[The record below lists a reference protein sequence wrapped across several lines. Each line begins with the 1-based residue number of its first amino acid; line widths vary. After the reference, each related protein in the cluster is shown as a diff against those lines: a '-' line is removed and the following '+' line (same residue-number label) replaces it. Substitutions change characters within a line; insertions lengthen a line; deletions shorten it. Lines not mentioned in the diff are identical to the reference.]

1 MRRLAP
7 SGPELT
13 IEFEGKS
20 IKAREGEPAA
30 CALLAAGE
38 TVFSRS
44 IKYHRPRGPFCMAAS
59 CSNCL
64 VRIDGVP
71 NRFACQTPVRAGMRV
86 ERQNAYPS
94 VRVDVFSSI
103 DWLFPKGMDHHSMF
117 AGVPVAEKVMATV
130 ARHLAGLGM
139 LPDKAPPEPRP
150 PERLSVEVL
159 VVGAG
164 AAGLAATEVLTASG
178 LSPLVLEQE
187 DRVGGRWV
195 LDAPEDGASGAPSI
209 AAGAQLRLGT
219 SALGLY
225 DDELGRVL
233 LAVQRDAEGARVL
246 LVEAGSMLFAL
257 GGHASTVPFENN
269 DIPGVFSGRA
279 AADLLRRRRLL
290 VGDAPVVL
298 GEGPQLV
305 ALARAFEAEGARPPL
320 VLHTGPGP
328 APAGAVRGAPLRAH
342 GRTRVHGL
350 SYREAAGR
358 ERRVACDAVVI
369 SVPPSPA
376 FELLRQAGV
385 KISFRPEL
393 GTFAPEVEPDG
404 RTQVAGIWA
413 AGDLVRPGAV
423 VEAAESGR
431 RVARGM
437 LSPGKKVHP

>member
-20 IKAREGEPAA
+20 VRAREGEPAA

-59 CSNCL
+59 CASCL

-71 NRFACQTPVRAGMRV
+71 NQFACQTPVRPGMRV

-94 VRVDVFSSI
+94 VGVDVFSSI

-130 ARHLAGLGM
+130 ARHLAGLGL
-139 LPDKAPPEPRP
+139 LPDAAPPAPRP
-150 PERLSVEVL
+150 PERLSVDVV

-164 AAGLAATEVLTASG
+164 AAGLAAAEVLTGAG
-178 LSPLVLEQE
+178 RAPLLLEQE

-195 LDAPEDGASGAPSI
+195 LDAPEDGATGAP
-209 AAGAQLRLGT
+209 ATPAGAQLRVGT
-219 SALGLY
+219 SVLGLY

-233 LAVQRDAEGARVL
+233 LAVQRDAEGARLL
-246 LVEAGSMLFAL
+246 LVQAKAMLFAV

-290 VGDAPVVL
+290 IGEAPVVL

-305 ALARAFEAEGARPPL
+305 ALARAFQAEGATPAL
-320 VLHTGPGP
+320 VLHTGTGP
-328 APAGAVRGAPLRAH
+328 APAAAVQGTPLRAH
-342 GRTRVHGL
+342 GRTWVHGL
-350 SYREAAGR
+350 SYREAGGR

-385 KISFRPEL
+385 KISYRPEL
-393 GTFAPEVEPDG
+393 GTFVPEVESDG
-404 RTQVAGIWA
+404 RTRVAGIWA
-413 AGDLVRPGAV
+413 AGDLVRPGAL

-431 RVARGM
+431 RAARGM
-437 LSPGKKVHP
+437 LAG

>member
-1 MRRLAP
+1 MRRLPP

-13 IEFEGKS
+13 FEFEGKS
-20 IKAREGEPAA
+20 VRAREGEPAA

-71 NRFACQTPVRAGMRV
+71 NRFACQTPVRPGMRV

-94 VRVDVFSSI
+94 VGVDVFSSI

-117 AGVPVAEKVMATV
+117 AGVPVAEKVMVTV
-130 ARHLAGLGM
+130 ARHLAGLGL
-139 LPDKAPPEPRP
+139 LPDAPAPEPRP
-150 PERLSVEVL
+150 PERLSVDVV

-164 AAGLAATEVLTASG
+164 AAGLAAAEVLAASG
-178 LSPLVLEQE
+178 HPPLVLEQE

-195 LDAPEDGASGAPSI
+195 LDAPEDGANGVPAIPPGAE
-209 AAGAQLRLGT
+209 LRLGT
-219 SALGLY
+219 SVLGLY
-225 DDELGRVL
+225 DDELGRLL
-233 LAVQRDAEGARVL
+233 LAVQRDAAGARVL
-246 LVEAGSMLFAL
+246 LVQARTMLFAV

-298 GEGPQLV
+298 GEGPQLLP
-305 ALARAFEAEGARPPL
+305 LARAFAAEGAPPPL
-320 VLHTGPGP
+320 VLQTGEG
-328 APAGAVRGAPLRAH
+328 AAGAIQGTPLRAH
-342 GRTRVHGL
+342 GRTWVHGL
-350 SYREAAGR
+350 SYREAGGR
-358 ERRVACDAVVI
+358 ERRVSCDAVVI
-369 SVPPSPA
+369 SMPPSPA

-404 RTQVAGIWA
+404 RTLVAGIWA
-413 AGDLVRPGAV
+413 AGDLVRPGTAT
-423 VEAAESGR
+423 EAAESGR
-431 RVARGM
+431 RASRGILAR
-437 LSPGKKVHP
+437 